1 MAHDGK
7 FAQYIRRKHIHWMVA
22 AVLCALVALL
32 VLRRIQMPADVP
44 LPQVPVS
51 DPQPK
56 TPYSI
61 PIENTKLYVYVSG
74 ESASDSEESTT
85 YPEEAAVELAK
96 SFLDDLMTPSDART
110 FTITE
115 YRDLKVRL
123 LPTTD
128 MDRES
133 ADIYVLRPSE
143 ISKDTWIVEID
154 VSTIQVSLLISDS
167 FQYEGVISPIG
178 SADQRWIDSL
188 YQGSP
193 IGFLLTRNGTEYTMR
208 SRYSG
213 A

>member
-1 MAHDGK
+1 M
-7 FAQYIRRKHIHWMVA
+7 
-22 AVLCALVALL
+22 
-32 VLRRIQMPADVP
+32 
-44 LPQVPVS
+44 
-51 DPQPK
+51 
-56 TPYSI
+56 
-61 PIENTKLYVYVSG
+61 
-74 ESASDSEESTT
+74 
-85 YPEEAAVELAK
+85 
-96 SFLDDLMTPSDART
+96 
-110 FTITE
+110 
-115 YRDLKVRL
+115 RL
-123 LPTTD
+123 LSTTD

-154 VSTIQVSLLISDS
+154 VS

-188 YQGSP
+188 YQSSP

>member
-1 MAHDGK
+1 
-7 FAQYIRRKHIHWMVA
+7 
-22 AVLCALVALL
+22 
-32 VLRRIQMPADVP
+32 
-44 LPQVPVS
+44 
-51 DPQPK
+51 
-56 TPYSI
+56 
-61 PIENTKLYVYVSG
+61 
-74 ESASDSEESTT
+74 
-85 YPEEAAVELAK
+85 
-96 SFLDDLMTPSDART
+96 MTPSDART

-154 VSTIQVSLLISDS
+154 VS

>member
-74 ESASDSEESTT
+74 KRALDSEESTT

-154 VSTIQVSLLISDS
+154 VS

-178 SADQRWIDSL
+178 SADQRWIDIL

-193 IGFLLTRNGTEYTMR
+193 IGFLLT
-208 SRYSG
+208 
-213 A
+213 

>member
-1 MAHDGK
+1 MANDGK
-7 FAQYIRRKHIHWMVA
+7 FAQYSRRKHIHWMVA

-32 VLRRIQMPADVP
+32 VLRRIQMPANVP
-44 LPQVPVS
+44 LSQVPVS
-51 DPQPK
+51 DPQPQ

-74 ESASDSEESTT
+74 EGALDSEESTT

-154 VSTIQVSLLISDS
+154 VS

-178 SADQRWIDSL
+178 SADQRWIDGL

-193 IGFLLTRNGTEYTMR
+193 VGFLLTRNGAEYTMR

>member
-1 MAHDGK
+1 
-7 FAQYIRRKHIHWMVA
+7 
-22 AVLCALVALL
+22 
-32 VLRRIQMPADVP
+32 MP
-44 LPQVPVS
+44 
-51 DPQPK
+51 
-56 TPYSI
+56 
-61 PIENTKLYVYVSG
+61 
-74 ESASDSEESTT
+74 ESTFPVIGTSISSSRASLGNASLPAINDTRSSQQKT
-85 YPEEAAVELAK
+85 YSMEIAK

-154 VSTIQVSLLISDS
+154 VS

-178 SADQRWIDSL
+178 SADQRWIDIL

-208 SRYSG
+208 SRYSD

>member
-32 VLRRIQMPADVP
+32 VLRRIQMPANVP

-74 ESASDSEESTT
+74 KRALDSEESTT

-96 SFLDDLMTPSDART
+96 SFLDDLMTPSDARST
-110 FTITE
+110 G
-115 YRDLKVRL
+115 
-123 LPTTD
+123 
-128 MDRES
+128 
-133 ADIYVLRPSE
+133 
-143 ISKDTWIVEID
+143 ISKYAYC
-154 VSTIQVSLLISDS
+154 QRLIWTETARTYTYLDNLK
-167 FQYEGVISPIG
+167 
-178 SADQRWIDSL
+178 SAKILGLW
-188 YQGSP
+188 
-193 IGFLLTRNGTEYTMR
+193 N
-208 SRYSG
+208 
-213 A
+213 

>member
-1 MAHDGK
+1 
-7 FAQYIRRKHIHWMVA
+7 MVA

-32 VLRRIQMPADVP
+32 VLRRIQMPANVP

-74 ESASDSEESTT
+74 EGDLDSEESTT

-154 VSTIQVSLLISDS
+154 VS

-178 SADQRWIDSL
+178 SADQRWIDIL